1 MPIAY
6 GSRAFTETEHRYS
19 QIEKE
24 MLAIVFSLETLHQY
38 TYGRP
43 VKVFSDHKP
52 LEMKLKK
59 PLTAT
64 SRRVQG
70 MRMRLQI
77 YDTEVSYQPGPTMH
91 IADLLSRSY
100 IPTMPDP
107 TSVEFDQINMARF
120 LPISYEM
127 SAIKPATATDETLRL
142 MKKKAFSTVGLII
155 NNRHLCKSMH
165 AYFSTRDELSVQD
178 ELIFRGEQVVIPT
191 KLHPYI
197 KQKFIHNTWG
207 QNRVYDEPENAFSGQ
222 V

>member
-1 MPIAY
+1 MAY

-120 LPISYEM
+120 LPIS
-127 SAIKPATATDETLRL
+127 
-142 MKKKAFSTVGLII
+142 
-155 NNRHLCKSMH
+155 
-165 AYFSTRDELSVQD
+165 
-178 ELIFRGEQVVIPT
+178 PT
-191 KLHPYI
+191 KCL
-197 KQKFIHNTWG
+197 QSNQQLQLT
-207 QNRVYDEPENAFSGQ
+207 RRCDS
-222 V
+222 